1 VREDLAVQD
10 RSNKVMTRIKLCV
23 PDVPLRYSTVIHS
36 GSKLNPR
43 KNNQG
48 EAIYTIISSAKNH
61 GRACA
66 GEQQFVQLNRIRL
79 GSSSL
84 RPKWEKCTQAVTH
97 CRAEIQKLAKHEDMF

>member
-1 VREDLAVQD
+1 
-10 RSNKVMTRIKLCV
+10 
-23 PDVPLRYSTVIHS
+23 
-36 GSKLNPR
+36 LNPR

-79 GSSSL
+79 GSSEVGKVHSGCDAL
-84 RPKWEKCTQAVTH
+84 QSRNSKAGKA
-97 CRAEIQKLAKHEDMF
+97 